1 MAASEVMKS
10 TIWPLLA
17 LASAV
22 ALAAL
27 LSAPWPELSAAL
39 GAGGGVLLLRGAQRD
54 GVATSLASGA
64 LAGLAAVGLRW
75 AVLVTSTPAYPA
87 EAARLAGPAMSAAI
101 AGLCVL
107 WAIADRRQAPL
118 R

>member
-1 MAASEVMKS
+1 MKS

-17 LASAV
+17 LASGV

-27 LSAPWPELSAAL
+27 LSTPWPALGVAL
-39 GAGGGVLLLRGAQRD
+39 GAGGGVLLLRGGQRD
-54 GVATSLASGA
+54 GVVNALASAA
-64 LAGLAAVGLRW
+64 LAALAAVGLRW
-75 AVLVTSTPAYPA
+75 AAVVTLTPAYPA
-87 EAARLAGPAMSAAI
+87 EAARLAGPAVSAAI
-101 AGLCVL
+101 AGLCVV